1 MSLSNLSEK
10 LRARQEAVAAKKNN
24 VTNAI
29 RNVSNGVSNA
39 KSAVNGVVNTAG
51 TTFNQIGNLGKTFTG
66 IKDTAMGTIT
76 GVKDT
81 VTGAVGGAKDA
92 VNGVIGDANKAVT
105 GIKSTVAGTIGE
117 VQKTAGNVAKAAGS
131 MVGGVQNSAQKIGDS
146 FGNAFGGSN
155 DIATK
160 SVKASGSGDAGAS
173 PGNRMGVFATD
184 PTSVLPSL
192 DPLKREVS
200 KPFEAVN
207 AQADEVMSYLS
218 LDKAGEA
225 LSSGWDSLVNLASE
239 VENTVAPIKDR
250 IEQTMDMVGAV
261 ASLPDQIMGQVS
273 NIVNSAQEVEA
284 GVRASI
290 DGVAHTFKSFKS
302 LAHFGAVNQFISDYA
317 AVDREQDLLD
327 VEALRALIMS
337 MGQSMISEGQQE
349 KIEELITR
357 IPDPAIRE
365 QIYDDLLLV
374 AAEVGYVSGV
384 EYYQQKISAGHGPL
398 VADRVVNSL
407 FANLDIQRGESYKDV
422 GQRLL
427 AVLGKLKSDWNMNS
441 AAKRVELWPYTLCNG
456 NAMTAL
462 LTTDHAPYVVAGGCV
477 VHYTPNAMSTVF
489 FPLRG

>member
-1 MSLSNLSEK
+1 
-10 LRARQEAVAAKKNN
+10 
-24 VTNAI
+24 
-29 RNVSNGVSNA
+29 
-39 KSAVNGVVNTAG
+39 
-51 TTFNQIGNLGKTFTG
+51 
-66 IKDTAMGTIT
+66 
-76 GVKDT
+76 
-81 VTGAVGGAKDA
+81 
-92 VNGVIGDANKAVT
+92 
-105 GIKSTVAGTIGE
+105 
-117 VQKTAGNVAKAAGS
+117 
-131 MVGGVQNSAQKIGDS
+131 
-146 FGNAFGGSN
+146 
-155 DIATK
+155 
-160 SVKASGSGDAGAS
+160 
-173 PGNRMGVFATD
+173 
-184 PTSVLPSL
+184 
-192 DPLKREVS
+192 
-200 KPFEAVN
+200 
-207 AQADEVMSYLS
+207 
-218 LDKAGEA
+218 
-225 LSSGWDSLVNLASE
+225 
-239 VENTVAPIKDR
+239 
-250 IEQTMDMVGAV
+250 MDMVGAV

-273 NIVNSAQEVEA
+273 TIVNSAREVEA

-384 EYYQQKISAGHGPL
+384 EYYQQKISVGHGPL

-477 VHYTPNAMSTVF
+477 VHYTPSAMSTVF

>member
-10 LRARQEAVAAKKNN
+10 LRAKQAQAAAKKNN

-29 RNVSNGVSNA
+29 RDVGNGVTNA
-39 KSAVNGVVNTAG
+39 KNAVNGVVNTAG
-51 TTFNQIGNLGKTFTG
+51 NTFNQIGNLGKTFTG
-66 IKDTAMGTIT
+66 IKDTAMGTVN

-81 VTGAVGGAKDA
+81 VTGTVSGVRDS
-92 VNGVIGDANKAVT
+92 VNGALDAANNAAT
-105 GIKSTVAGTIGE
+105 GVKSAIAGTIGDA
-117 VQKTAGNVAKAAGS
+117 QKTASGLVKGVGDTLNGIQGTVQK
-131 MVGGVQNSAQKIGDS
+131 VGGE

-155 DIATK
+155 DISTK
-160 SVKASGSGDAGAS
+160 AVKVSGSGDAGAS
-173 PGNRMGVFATD
+173 PGNRMGMFATD

-200 KPFEAVN
+200 KPFEAIN
-207 AQADEVMSYLS
+207 AQAEEAMEYLN
-218 LDKAGEA
+218 LNKAGEM
-225 LSSGWDSLVNLASE
+225 LSSGWDSITGLVSD
-239 VENTVAPIKDR
+239 VENAVAPIKDR
-250 IEQTMDMVGAV
+250 IEKTMDMVGAV

-273 NIVNSAQEVEA
+273 TIVNSAREVEA

-317 AVDREQDLLD
+317 SVDREQDLLD

-384 EYYQQKISAGHGPL
+384 EYYQQKISVGHGPL

-427 AVLGKLKSDWNMNS
+427 AVLGKLKSDWNMDS

-477 VHYTPNAMSTVF
+477 VHYTPSAMSTVF

>member
-1 MSLSNLSEK
+1 MSLTDLSER
-10 LRARQEAVAAKKNN
+10 LRAKQAQAAAKKNN

-29 RNVSNGVSNA
+29 RDVGNGVTNA
-39 KSAVNGVVNTAG
+39 KNAVNGVVNTAG
-51 TTFNQIGNLGKTFTG
+51 NTFNQIGNLGKTFTG
-66 IKDTAMGTIT
+66 IKDTAMGTVN

-81 VTGAVGGAKDA
+81 VTGTVSGVRDS
-92 VNGVIGDANKAVT
+92 VNGVLGAANNAAT
-105 GIKSTVAGTIGE
+105 GVKSAIAGTIGD
-117 VQKTAGNVAKAAGS
+117 VQKTASGLVKGVGDTLNGIQGTVQK
-131 MVGGVQNSAQKIGDS
+131 VGGE

-155 DIATK
+155 DISTK
-160 SVKASGSGDAGAS
+160 AVKVSGSGDAGAS
-173 PGNRMGVFATD
+173 PGNRMGMFATD

-200 KPFEAVN
+200 KPFEAIN
-207 AQADEVMSYLS
+207 AQAEEAIEYLN
-218 LDKAGEA
+218 LNKAGEM
-225 LSSGWDSLVNLASE
+225 LSSGWDSITGLVSD
-239 VENTVAPIKDR
+239 VENAVAPIKDR
-250 IEQTMDMVGAV
+250 IEKTMDMVGAV

-273 NIVNSAQEVEA
+273 TIVNSAREVEA

-384 EYYQQKISAGHGPL
+384 EYYQQKISVGHGPL

-441 AAKRVELWPYTLCNG
+441 AANRVELWPYTLCNG

-477 VHYTPNAMSTVF
+477 VHYTPSAMSTVF